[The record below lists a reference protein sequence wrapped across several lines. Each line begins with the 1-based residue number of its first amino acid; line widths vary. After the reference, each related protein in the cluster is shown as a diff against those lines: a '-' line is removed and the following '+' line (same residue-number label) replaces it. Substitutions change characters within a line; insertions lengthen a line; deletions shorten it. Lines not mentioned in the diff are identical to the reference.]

1 MNASWSALLTAA
13 LAAVLATVP
22 LLLLVTSAFL
32 ALECLAALL
41 SRTASAPPARPADRS
56 LAVLVPAHNE
66 AGGIG
71 ATLATITPQLRPGD
85 RLVVIADNC
94 TDSTAVEARQA
105 GATVIERQDSTQRGK
120 GYALDFGLRH
130 LAENPPAVVVLVDA
144 DCTLH
149 PGALAALASQAQQAN
164 RPVQAVYLMEKPANP
179 GLKDG
184 VSAFAFKVKNWVRP
198 QGLYALGQ
206 PCLLTGT
213 GIAMPW
219 AAATSVSIASGHIVE
234 DMKLGLDL
242 ALAGY
247 APQFCQAAW
256 VTSRLPSGD
265 QATTTQ
271 RTRWEH
277 GHLQIFTEYVP
288 RLLGQAVRQRRLDL
302 LALALELSVLPIT
315 LQVMAVVAIALLSL
329 VIALAGLSWLPATL
343 ALAALVCLIM
353 GISLAWVGYGRSD
366 LSLQDLLAV
375 PAYMLS
381 KFSIFSKFLTKPEQT
396 WIRTERDG

>member
-1 MNASWSALLTAA
+1 M
-13 LAAVLATVP
+13 
-22 LLLLVTSAFL
+22 
-32 ALECLAALL
+32 
-41 SRTASAPPARPADRS
+41 PADLS

-71 ATLATITPQLRPGD
+71 PTLATITPQLRSGD
-85 RLVVIADNC
+85 RLVVVADNC
-94 TDSTAVEARQA
+94 TDTTAAEARQA

-120 GYALDFGLRH
+120 GYALDFGLRY
-130 LAENPPAVVVLVDA
+130 LAADAPDVVIFIDA

-149 PGALAALASQAQQAN
+149 PGSLAALTSQTQRTK
-164 RPVQAVYLMEKPANP
+164 RPVQAVYLMEKPPSP

-184 VSAFAFKVKNWVRP
+184 ISAFAFKVKNWVRP
-198 QGLYALGQ
+198 LGLYRLGQ

-213 GIAMPW
+213 GIALPW
-219 AAATSVSIASGHIVE
+219 SAATAVTVASGHIVE

-247 APQFCQAAW
+247 PPQFCQAAW

-265 QATTTQ
+265 QAAVTQ

-277 GHLQIFTEYVP
+277 GHLQMLTEYVP
-288 RLLGQAVRQRRLDL
+288 RLLGQALTQRRLGL

-315 LQVMAVVAIALLSL
+315 LQVVAVVAIAALSL
-329 VIALAGLSWLPATL
+329 VFAIAGLGWLPAYL
-343 ALAALVCLIM
+343 ALGALACLVA
-353 GISLAWVGYGRSD
+353 GISLAWIGYGRAD
-366 LSLQDLLAV
+366 LSLRDILGM
-375 PAYMLS
+375 PAYLLS
-381 KFSIFSKFLTKPEQT
+381 KFSIFSKFLTKPEKA

>member
-1 MNASWSALLTAA
+1 MDLSWSELLTAA
-13 LAAVLATVP
+13 LAILP

-32 ALECLAALL
+32 ALECLVALL
-41 SRTASAPPARPADRS
+41 SRTPGSATPTSANLS

-71 ATLATITPQLRPGD
+71 PTLATITPQLRPSD
-85 RLVVIADNC
+85 RLVVVADNC
-94 TDSTAVEARQA
+94 TDTTAAEAREA
-105 GATVIERQDSTQRGK
+105 GATVIERQNATQRGK
-120 GYALDFGLRH
+120 GYALDFGLRY
-130 LAENPPAVVVLVDA
+130 LAENAPDVVIFVDA

-149 PGALAALASQAQQAN
+149 PGSLAALASQAHSAN

-184 VSAFAFKVKNWVRP
+184 ISAFAFKVKNWVRP
-198 QGLYALGQ
+198 LGLYGLGQ

-265 QATTTQ
+265 QAATTQ

-288 RLLGQAVRQRRLDL
+288 KLLSQAIRQGRLDL

-329 VIALAGLSWLPATL
+329 VIALVGLSWLPVYL
-343 ALAALVCLIM
+343 ALGALICLM
-353 GISLAWVGYGRSD
+353 TGISLAWVGYGRAD
-366 LSLQDLLAV
+366 LSLRDILGV

>member
-1 MNASWSALLTAA
+1 MNLSLTGLLAIA
-13 LAAVLATVP
+13 LAIVP
-22 LLLLVTSAFL
+22 LLLLVTSAWL
-32 ALECLAALL
+32 ALECLFALGAQ
-41 SRTASAPPARPADRS
+41 STVPATPPLPADLS

-71 ATLATITPQLRPGD
+71 PTLATIAPQLRPGD
-85 RLVVIADNC
+85 RLVVVADNC
-94 TDSTAVEARQA
+94 TDATAAEARET

-130 LAENPPAVVVLVDA
+130 LAAEAPDVVVFVDA

-149 PGALAALASQAQQAN
+149 PGALASLASQAQRTN
-164 RPVQAVYLMEKPANP
+164 RPVQAVYLMEKPPNP

-198 QGLYALGQ
+198 LGLYRLGQ

-265 QATTTQ
+265 QAATTQ

-277 GHLQIFTEYVP
+277 GHLQMFTEYVP
-288 RLLGQAVRQRRLDL
+288 KLLGQAVRQGRLDL

-315 LQVMAVVAIALLSL
+315 LQVVAVVAIALLSL
-329 VIALAGLSWLPATL
+329 VIALAGLSWLPAYL
-343 ALAALVCLIM
+343 ALGALACLVV
-353 GISLAWVGYGRSD
+353 GIGLAWVGYGRAD
-366 LSLQDLLAV
+366 LSLRDILAV

-381 KFSIFSKFLTKPEQT
+381 KFSIFSKFLTKREEA

>member
-1 MNASWSALLTAA
+1 MNVSWSELLT
-13 LAAVLATVP
+13 AVLATVP
-22 LLLLVTSAFL
+22 LLLLITSAFL

-41 SRTASAPPARPADRS
+41 SRTPDVAPPSLPSNRS

-66 AGGIG
+66 EGGIG

-85 RLVVIADNC
+85 RLVVVADNC
-94 TDSTAVEARQA
+94 TDTTAAEACQA
-105 GATVIERQDSTQRGK
+105 GATVIERQDSTRRGK

-130 LAENPPAVVVLVDA
+130 LAPDAPDVVVFVDA

-149 PGALAALASQAQQAN
+149 PGALAALASQAQSTN
-164 RPVQAVYLMEKPANP
+164 RPVQAVYLMEKPADP

-184 VSAFAFKVKNWVRP
+184 ISAFAFKVKNWVRP

-213 GIAMPW
+213 GIAIPW
-219 AAATSVSIASGHIVE
+219 AAATSVSVASGHIVE

-265 QATTTQ
+265 KAATTQ

-288 RLLGQAVRQRRLDL
+288 KLLGQAVRQRRLDL

-329 VIALAGLSWLPATL
+329 VIALAGLGWLPAAL
-343 ALAALVCLIM
+343 ALAALVCLVT
-353 GISLAWVGYGRSD
+353 GVGLAWVGYGRSD
-366 LSLQDLLAV
+366 LSLRDILAV

-381 KFSIFSKFLTKPEQT
+381 KFSIFSKFLTKPEQS

>member
-1 MNASWSALLTAA
+1 MNLSLSSLLTVI
-13 LAAVLATVP
+13 LAIVP
-22 LLLLVTSAFL
+22 LLLLITSAFL
-32 ALECLAALL
+32 ALECLFALGGKGRRVAAP
-41 SRTASAPPARPADRS
+41 APGADCS

-71 ATLATITPQLRPGD
+71 PTLATITPQLRPGD
-85 RLVVIADNC
+85 RLVVVADNC
-94 TDSTAVEARQA
+94 TDTTAAEARQA
-105 GATVIERQDSTQRGK
+105 GATVIERQDSIQRGK

-130 LAENPPAVVVLVDA
+130 LATTPPAVVVFVDA

-149 PGALAALASQAQQAN
+149 PGSLDALARQADRTS
-164 RPVQAVYLMEKPANP
+164 RPVQAIYLMEKPPSP

-198 QGLYALGQ
+198 QGLHRLGQ

-219 AAATSVSIASGHIVE
+219 AAATAVSVASGHIVE

-247 APQFCQAAW
+247 APRFCPNAW
-256 VTSRLPSGD
+256 VTSRLPSGE
-265 QATTTQ
+265 QAAATQ

-288 RLLGQAVRQRRLDL
+288 QLLSQGIRQGRLDL

-315 LQVMAVVAIALLSL
+315 LQVMATVAIALLSL
-329 VIALAGLSWLPATL
+329 LVAVVGLGWLPTYLALGALACLVVGL
-343 ALAALVCLIM
+343 VV
-353 GISLAWVGYGRSD
+353 AWVGYGRSD
-366 LSLQDLLAV
+366 LSLRDLLGI

-381 KFSIFSKFLTKPEQT
+381 KVSIFSKFLTKPEKD
-396 WIRTERDG
+396 WVRTERDS